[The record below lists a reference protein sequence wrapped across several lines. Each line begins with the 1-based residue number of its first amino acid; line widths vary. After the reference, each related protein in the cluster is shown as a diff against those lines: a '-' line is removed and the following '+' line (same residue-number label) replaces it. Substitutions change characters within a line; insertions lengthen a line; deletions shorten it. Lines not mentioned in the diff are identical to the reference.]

1 MSMSSQDDFQ
11 QFLDLGM
18 HNLGDTLQFDFP
30 EWGSTEHNGTVR
42 DGGEAMDMRMDGD
55 NVGFAQKDMLMQG
68 TMTTM
73 LPSNHSTIPN
83 TPVEQDLAAADL
95 SQLDAQIEYLQQ
107 QRSHQQQLQLQT
119 QQRNYYA
126 SNQMVP
132 PTPNSIEM
140 HGNMTQYCPPG
151 EQVGYD
157 QYQRQG
163 REQEVGSYVEN
174 DTDAC

>member
-1 MSMSSQDDFQ
+1 MSSQDDFQ

-18 HNLGDTLQFDFP
+18 SNLGDSLQFDFP
-30 EWGSTEHNGTVR
+30 EWANAEQNGAGR
-42 DGGEAMDMRMDGD
+42 DGGDAMDMRMDGVNGD
-55 NVGFAQKDMLMQG
+55 FAQKGMLMQAS
-68 TMTTM
+68 TTTM

-83 TPVEQDLAAADL
+83 TPVEQGHAPADL

-126 SNQMVP
+126 STQMVP

-140 HGNMTQYCPPG
+140 HGNMAQYCPPG
-151 EQVGYD
+151 EHRGYD
-157 QYQRQG
+157 QYHRG
-163 REQEVGSYVEN
+163 EPEVSAYGEDN
-174 DTDAC
+174 LDAC